1 MKFFQKTWVAVT
13 ITALMIAAAI
23 GIGWGYLA
31 PAIGLK

>member
-23 GIGWGYLA
+23 GIGLSK
-31 PAIGLK
+31 P